1 MTNHEQILGVWEE
14 TPIAPISSNSML
26 LDATHLATQW
36 RRCSQSADFWAHY
49 LSLYMPVPTPPG
61 MLPRKAMEYMLSY
74 LLNELFENCAKFS
87 AGPIQTV
94 CYRSWIL
101 EDRMVFQVTNHITP
115 AKQNPFINL
124 IQEFLEG
131 DPHELYFQRLEQN
144 AELSPSGSGLG
155 YLTLMKDY
163 EIRFGFRFRPVEV
176 DSVAVDV
183 QAHINMKEDE

>member
-1 MTNHEQILGVWEE
+1 MTNHERILGVWEE
-14 TPIAPISSNSML
+14 TPIAPASRNSML

-36 RRCSQSADFWAHY
+36 RRCSLNADFWAHY
-49 LSLYMPVPTPPG
+49 LSFYMPVPTPPG
-61 MLPRKAMEYMLSY
+61 MLRREAMEYMLSY
-74 LLNELFENCAKFS
+74 LLNELLENCAKFS

-94 CYRSWIL
+94 CYQSWIL

-115 AKQNPFINL
+115 AKQKPFINL

-144 AELSPSGSGLG
+144 AELSCNGSGLG

-163 EIRFGFRFRPVEV
+163 DIRFGFRFRPVEA

-183 QAHINMKEDE
+183 QAHVNMKEDQ